1 MEPTQIFTNGCSFL
15 TQRPRE
21 GVMTHVGMEL
31 AKMMDLETALHL
43 GGGGRGNKRCSITTK
58 VWCEKNPELAEK
70 CFFVIGITSG
80 QRFDY
85 PTTDRYKQH
94 KFPEL
99 ATAWKTYKP
108 HVPAEAEKFFRHL
121 FVTMK
126 LDLDQMIQYESIEAT
141 LNIQHYF
148 KVKKYPYVMY
158 KTISDPEIEIGYK
171 NKDVKTLWNLIDK
184 TRYFRP
190 ETSHKDYTVENNQH
204 CSPGDIHPSPEGH
217 KDWAKQ
223 LKEFIDANDL
233 RTI

>member
-15 TQRPRE
+15 TQRPRQ
-21 GVMTHVGMEL
+21 GVDTHVGMEL

-58 VWCEKNPELAEK
+58 VWCEKNPKLAEK

-94 KFPEL
+94 K
-99 ATAWKTYKP
+99 
-108 HVPAEAEKFFRHL
+108 
-121 FVTMK
+121 
-126 LDLDQMIQYESIEAT
+126 
-141 LNIQHYF
+141 
-148 KVKKYPYVMY
+148 YVMY

-233 RTI
+233 RTV